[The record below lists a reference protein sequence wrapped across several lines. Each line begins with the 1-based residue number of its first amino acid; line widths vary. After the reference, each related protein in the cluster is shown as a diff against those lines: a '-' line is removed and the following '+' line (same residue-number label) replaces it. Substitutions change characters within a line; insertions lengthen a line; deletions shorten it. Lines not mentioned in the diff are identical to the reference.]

1 MEGINRSTLLSVK
14 EVATELNMSNKTVY
28 KLINDGYI
36 KVVQLPNI
44 MRIDP
49 RELQRIKDSGVRSE

>member
-14 EVATELNMSNKTVY
+14 EVAGELNMSNKTVY
-28 KLINDGYI
+28 KLIKDGYI

>member
-1 MEGINRSTLLSVK
+1 MEEISRTSLLSVK

>member
-1 MEGINRSTLLSVK
+1 MTKSHLLSVK

-28 KLINDGYI
+28 KLIKDGYI
-36 KVVQLPNI
+36 RVIQLPNI

-49 RELQRIKDSGVRSE
+49 RELQRIKDSGFDG